1 VVSPQEVSKLHRCNL
16 LCYCMRMQRLHP
28 KHETK
33 VVTLRMPENQY
44 AQLEREAKRL
54 GVSVSELVRKR
65 LASAA

>member
-1 VVSPQEVSKLHRCNL
+1 
-16 LCYCMRMQRLHP
+16 MRMQRLHP

-54 GVSVSELVRKR
+54 GVSVSELVRQR